1 MRQFRKAVFSLE
13 VRGIPKPQGSM
24 RAFVVKGRPIITSST
39 KGLKAWRNLVALA
52 AQAKAP
58 QELIEGPLHIDL
70 DFKLPKPKSE
80 PKRKRTWPSR
90 RPDLD
95 KLIRAILDA
104 LTGIVFR
111 DDSQVISIYAA
122 KDWGTPGVEIHIFQI
137 SEIKYRKR

>member
-1 MRQFRKAVFSLE
+1 MRQVREAVFSLE

-39 KGLKAWRNLVALA
+39 KGLKVWRDLVALA
-52 AQAKAP
+52 AQAQAP
-58 QELIEGPLHIDL
+58 QELIEGPIHIDL
-70 DFKLPKPKSE
+70 DFRLPKPKAE

-111 DDSQVISIYAA
+111 DDSQVIGIYAT
-122 KDWGTPGVEIHIFQI
+122 KDWGVPGVEIHISNI
-137 SEIKYRKR
+137 TKA

>member
-1 MRQFRKAVFSLE
+1 MRQFRKDVFKLE

-39 KGLKAWRNLVALA
+39 KGLKAWRNLVALT

-70 DFKLPKPKSE
+70 DFKLPKPKAE

-111 DDSQVISIYAA
+111 DDSQVIGIYAA